1 MSEGR
6 KSHTVWL
13 TDRHLKMLETMPG
26 TKVGDV
32 TRQAIEDL
40 FEGRNDRDYAR
51 LMMEESLE
59 ELKVQWALLGL
70 ATSFTITST
79 EDGFRIVMVSN
90 KSFSD
95 TRPEVVENEE
105 PVVLSVS
112 EDLDE
117 EDFDFGFEDD

>member
-1 MSEGR
+1 
-6 KSHTVWL
+6 
-13 TDRHLKMLETMPG
+13 MLENMPG
-26 TKVGDV
+26 TNVGDV

-59 ELKVQWALLGL
+59 KLKVEWALLGL
-70 ATSFTITST
+70 ASSFTITAT

-95 TRPEVVENEE
+95 TRPEVVESEE
-105 PVVLSVS
+105 TVDPVS

-117 EDFDFGFEDD
+117 DDFGFEDD